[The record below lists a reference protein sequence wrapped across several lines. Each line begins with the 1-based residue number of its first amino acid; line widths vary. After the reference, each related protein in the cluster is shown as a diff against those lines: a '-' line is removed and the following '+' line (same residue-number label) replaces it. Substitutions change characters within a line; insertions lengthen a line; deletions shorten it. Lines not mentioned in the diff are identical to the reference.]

1 MKNYSVLI
9 RFAFALFVMS
19 LLLSGC
25 GNKYK
30 NIYGYWSGVDN
41 RVSVSY
47 DIHITKDYVIM
58 LEDSGATKYKY
69 KKEKIGVRNSII
81 IPNKELVKN
90 IEGMENSNNSSIIL
104 ALIEDEGE
112 PYISMAVIMDGTIS
126 DANLYSINKKD
137 SPLRLVEKSGK
148 SWIPILMV
156 IGIII
161 IFYKKNSNKK

>member
-1 MKNYSVLI
+1 
-9 RFAFALFVMS
+9 
-19 LLLSGC
+19 
-25 GNKYK
+25 
-30 NIYGYWSGVDN
+30 
-41 RVSVSY
+41 
-47 DIHITKDYVIM
+47 M
-58 LEDSGATKYKY
+58 LEDSGTTKYKY
-69 KKEKIGVRNSII
+69 KKEKIGVRNSIV

-148 SWIPILMV
+148 SWMPILMV

-161 IFYKKNSNKK
+161 IFYQKNSNKK

>member
-1 MKNYSVLI
+1 MKNYSVLV
-9 RFAFALFVMS
+9 RFTFALFVMS

-41 RVSVSY
+41 LVSVSY

-58 LEDSGATKYKY
+58 LEDSGLTKYKY
-69 KKEKIGVRNSII
+69 KKEKIGVRNSIV
-81 IPNKELVKN
+81 IPNKELVKST
-90 IEGMENSNNSSIIL
+90 EGMGNSNNSSVIL
-104 ALIEDEGE
+104 SLIEDGDE
-112 PYISMAVIMDGTIS
+112 PYMYMTVIMDGTIS

-148 SWIPILMV
+148 TWMPILMI
-156 IGIII
+156 IGIIT
-161 IFYKKNSNKK
+161 IFYKKNSNKR